1 MIKEIFGAIFG
12 SQNERDIKKI
22 RPVVN
27 KINALEPEIE
37 KLSNEELK
45 AKSLEFKE
53 RLNNGEKLDSIL
65 PEAFACVREASK
77 RTIGLRH
84 FDVQM
89 IGGYILHQG
98 KIAEMKTGEG
108 KTLVATLPV
117 YLNSLTGKGVHV
129 VTVNDYLAK
138 RDKEWMEPVY
148 NALGLTVG
156 NVCHD
161 VSNE

>member
-65 PEAFACVREASK
+65 PEAFACVR
-77 RTIGLRH
+77 
-84 FDVQM
+84 
-89 IGGYILHQG
+89 
-98 KIAEMKTGEG
+98 
-108 KTLVATLPV
+108 
-117 YLNSLTGKGVHV
+117 
-129 VTVNDYLAK
+129 
-138 RDKEWMEPVY
+138 
-148 NALGLTVG
+148 
-156 NVCHD
+156 
-161 VSNE
+161 

>member
-1 MIKEIFGAIFG
+1 MIKEIFAAIFG

-65 PEAFACVREASK
+65 PEAFACVREASR

-89 IGGYILHQG
+89 INLFI
-98 KIAEMKTGEG
+98 M
-108 KTLVATLPV
+108 TLFIINLVWNLI
-117 YLNSLTGKGVHV
+117 
-129 VTVNDYLAK
+129 
-138 RDKEWMEPVY
+138 ME
-148 NALGLTVG
+148 
-156 NVCHD
+156 
-161 VSNE
+161 